1 MNSDIKDI
9 ITNLEEYS
17 NKDFKLLM
25 EIIKEHLGKRFL
37 DKFKGEKKK

>member
-17 NKDFKLLM
+17 NKDLKLLM
-25 EIIKEHLGKRFL
+25 ETIKEHLGKRFL
-37 DKFKGEKKK
+37 EKFKGGKKK